1 METGNFHSR
10 GLNLMI
16 LPQKSTFIGFGAKR
30 FPVTFW

>member
-1 METGNFHSR
+1 
-10 GLNLMI
+10 MI